1 MIFFGQICEEVHK
14 NVSNSDMISAHV
26 EVLNQQFNNEP
37 ICILLLQVRN
47 SVMKYFHD

>member
-26 EVLNQQFNNEP
+26 NQQFNNEP